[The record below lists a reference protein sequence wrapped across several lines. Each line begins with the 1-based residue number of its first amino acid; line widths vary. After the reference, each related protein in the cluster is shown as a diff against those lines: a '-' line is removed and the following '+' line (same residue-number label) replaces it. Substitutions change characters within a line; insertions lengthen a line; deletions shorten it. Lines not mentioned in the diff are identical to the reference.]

1 MVRYRRLRLSL
12 VSRDHLY
19 PMIILIMGVTA
30 AGKTTVGRVLAEQL
44 HWRFADADDYHSA
57 ANVAKMRAG
66 IPLTDE
72 DRTPW
77 LQSLR
82 GAILDWIRDAETVI
96 LACSALKAEYRDIL
110 LVSPEVKLVYLRITE
125 ELAAA
130 RLADRR
136 GHYMNPA
143 LLHSQFET
151 LQEPHDALTIDAS
164 QPAKQIVARIRRA
177 FAI

>member
-1 MVRYRRLRLSL
+1 
-12 VSRDHLY
+12 
-19 PMIILIMGVTA
+19 MIILIMGVTA
-30 AGKTTVGRVLAEQL
+30 AGKTTVGRALAETL

-72 DRTPW
+72 DRAPW

-82 GAILDWIRDAETVI
+82 GTILGWIASSENVV
-96 LACSALKAEYRDIL
+96 LACSALKASYRDR
-110 LVSPEVKLVYLRITE
+110 LVVSSEVRLVYLRITE

-130 RLADRR
+130 RLATRH

-143 LLHSQFET
+143 LLRNQFET
-151 LQEPHDALTIDAS
+151 LEAPPDALTIDAG
-164 QPAKQIVARIRRA
+164 QTTQQIVDGIRRA